1 MKATETSGEDRRRLK
16 ARQTRTALAAAALDL
31 ILERGLNAVTVEA
44 VAQRADV
51 TRRTFSRHFGGK
63 EDAALDFTR
72 DDGAAINAALRARPA
87 CEPPLVAYRRAV
99 RDWLA
104 DTRAPGWHQLPRVRS
119 LLALVDDE
127 PTLFAAFERIRADA
141 QEESVRIIAERLGT
155 DPAEVPRPRGVV
167 GAGPGAGAV
176 RAALRPWGGGG
187 PERAERL
194 PDLVEQSFDVLL
206 GEVALAAPHAP

>member
-1 MKATETSGEDRRRLK
+1 MQVTETPGEDRRRRR
-16 ARQTRTALAAAALDL
+16 ARRTRAALAAAALDL
-31 ILERGLNAVTVEA
+31 VLERGLGAVTVEA
-44 VAQRADV
+44 VAGRADV

-104 DTRAPGWHQLPRVRS
+104 DAHAPGRNQLPRTRS

-127 PTLFAAFERIRADA
+127 PTLFAVFERIRADA

-155 DPAEVPRPRGVV
+155 DPAEDPGPGVV
-167 GAGPGAGAV
+167 AGAAAGV
-176 RAALRPWGGGG
+176 LTAALRQWWRGG
-187 PERAERL
+187 PDTAERL

>member
-1 MKATETSGEDRRRLK
+1 MPISVCASANRSLRRALR
-16 ARQTRTALAAAALDL
+16 AASPGTRSPKIRPGQWL
-31 ILERGLNAVTVEA
+31 
-44 VAQRADV
+44 QRK
-51 TRRTFSRHFGGK
+51 RRTFSRHFVGK

-127 PTLFAAFERIRADA
+127 PTLFAAFERIRG
-141 QEESVRIIAERLGT
+141 ERSC
-155 DPAEVPRPRGVV
+155 
-167 GAGPGAGAV
+167 AV
-176 RAALRPWGGGG
+176 L
-187 PERAERL
+187 
-194 PDLVEQSFDVLL
+194 LVEHDMAFVMRECSRVVVLNLGRRLAEGTPDEIRSHPDVAAAYL
-206 GEVALAAPHAP
+206 GSSAA

>member
-16 ARQTRTALAAAALDL
+16 ARRTRTALAAAALDL
-31 ILERGLNAVTVEA
+31 VLERGLTAVTVEA
-44 VAQRADV
+44 VAARADV

-87 CEPPLVAYRRAV
+87 WEPPLVAYRRAV

-104 DTRAPGWHQLPRVRS
+104 GTRTPNWHHSPRVRS

-155 DPAEVPRPRGVV
+155 DPAKDPGPGVVV
-167 GAGPGAGAV
+167 GAAAGV
-176 RAALRPWGGGG
+176 LTAALRQWWRGG
-187 PERAERL
+187 PDSAEHL